1 MKTAV
6 DSSGQHS
13 KEEACL
19 QNVSMSV
26 HPILAVLFDLD
37 GTLVH
42 SSLNFAQI
50 RRDVGCPAGQD
61 VLEYVASLPYEA
73 QADAKR
79 IIRQHELEDARS
91 ARLIA
96 GAGELLD
103 RLADAGIRTGIITR
117 NSVEA
122 TQIKLASCD
131 IQVTHV
137 LTREDAAPKPDP
149 EALLHLSSLW
159 QLQTDVCVYVGD
171 YLYDLQAAKNAG
183 MHACLFHPS
192 LNGEPALPE
201 FAALADFICHDYA
214 EFEVVLTRYLNP

>member
-6 DSSGQHS
+6 DCSGQDN
-13 KEEACL
+13 KERAFL
-19 QNVSMSV
+19 QKHATRL
-26 HPILAVLFDLD
+26 HPIRAVLFDLD

-61 VLEYVASLPYEA
+61 VLDFVASLPDEA

-79 IIRQHELEDARS
+79 IIRQHELEDAQS

-96 GAGELLD
+96 GAAELLA
-103 RLADAGIRTGIITR
+103 RLADAGIHTGIITR
-117 NSVEA
+117 NSAEA

-131 IQVTHV
+131 IQVAHV

-149 EALLHLSSLW
+149 EALLHLSSRW
-159 QLQTDVCVYVGD
+159 QLS
-171 YLYDLQAAKNAG
+171 A
-183 MHACLFHPS
+183 
-192 LNGEPALPE
+192 
-201 FAALADFICHDYA
+201 
-214 EFEVVLTRYLNP
+214 